1 MLARADQ
8 VLYVKK
14 QARPGANTVASIA
27 RNASSLDPDSGMTP
41 LPIQSLDFAAC
52 DVSARLRQQ
61 PAQGVE
67 ADFER
72 P

>member
-1 MLARADQ
+1 MLERADQ

-14 QARPGANTVASIA
+14 QARPGAGTVASIA

-41 LPIQSLDFAAC
+41 LPIQTLDLTAR
-52 DVSARLRQQ
+52 VSQQ
-61 PAQGVE
+61 KRGAE
-67 ADFER
+67 ADWER